1 MASGPSSRRPTN
13 RCTEISCP
21 IRRIVIPRTASSRI
35 RIAPAI
41 ARELLVAFGAAA
53 DQVTDAPRSLGGLRA
68 TPDGQPSVLLGS
80 SSVLGRVHGRKCRRG
95 RSTVGQGSMRKLL
108 AGPEASWSIFIIAR
122 WELPKGADARGDPGD
137 RERAGDRR
145 LP

>member
-68 TPDGQPSVLLGS
+68 TPDGQQRAARLEQRAWSCAWPKVS
-80 SSVLGRVHGRKCRRG
+80 SREVNRRSGLDEKPLGRSGGQLEHLYHRPMGATEGCRC
-95 RSTVGQGSMRKLL
+95 QG
-108 AGPEASWSIFIIAR
+108 
-122 WELPKGADARGDPGD
+122 
-137 RERAGDRR
+137 
-145 LP
+145 